1 MKVYELLEK
10 ESFTRLRG
18 EINIFTEK
26 LLTEYT
32 QDISENAIHSPSK
45 EIFDPIW
52 GPVEFNAGEILLLD
66 SPLIQR
72 LRKIKQL
79 GLASYVYCGAD
90 YSRFAHTIGVF
101 SLAGEMAGIINK
113 QLPDNKK
120 SKEYDYVQIVRLA
133 ALFHDAGH
141 MYFSHASERYFTE
154 NVKYSRFVDI
164 KEMIGDFSDA
174 IDDNVSL
181 HELIGI
187 MIVNSPSVRSLLIKI
202 APALSFEQSQKYI
215 TEITEAVSCLILG
228 QANNEY
234 LLPYHQIINGSL
246 DSDKCDYLARD
257 SHATNVPVAVDIFRL
272 IHKLSVN
279 EDKYPEELP
288 HTKLWEENRNQI
300 VFYPTIKSSAIEALN
315 QLIMA
320 RSIMY
325 NSVYYHQKV
334 RTAETMF
341 ARILDELDKIGVTA
355 VTDFTQ
361 VMLMT
366 DDVFGYYCY
375 NILANNQLEVNQPKL
390 KEETRKLNKINC
402 RILMKRAC
410 FIDMDNIMMR
420 NNEKKYCIERDVFML
435 CAPDK
440 IKEIEQETKKQF
452 EEICRLLNIGENTN
466 RTFMIMEFPKV
477 RSGDS
482 FPNIYIS
489 YGNGVVK
496 NYSEIFQTGTWMES
510 KESRNKEKYMVTDCE
525 NRDLVFLALQK
536 ALFIM
541 YDAYLQDDAAICSKV
556 AIKEIKER
564 KRRLLIK
571 GFYTDTMTLAS
582 DIILPDYEDRV
593 ERICRKYQTFEGAKG
608 KIIDKENVKEFLL
621 QFFQLKLSQD
631 DCNCLLDGILR
642 ILEQGIYI
650 NRQYFSE
657 KMEEMFKQ
665 FLKDCPCIHVCPLGK
680 ETDSGVHM
688 TYYLNDVKLESVYVH
703 MTLQEALQESSKEDF
718 IILFDDGAYSGKQ
731 VSSIFEE
738 YMGVPLEE
746 RSIKESHVKPLNE
759 DEKQQLEERHICMAY
774 ICLNA
779 ESRESIIGAAQKVGI
794 DVKDIKFIN
803 NMEKRKF
810 DVDASL
816 FEDERQRGLVER
828 SLKEIGWQILNS
840 VKKEESTYK
849 EGWSKDRVE
858 KGALG
863 YNNAQQFVILQSG
876 VPTYTITAFWLENG
890 IFNGNPWKPLFVRTD
905 K

>member
-1 MKVYELLEK
+1 MKVCELLGM
-10 ESFTRLRG
+10 ESFGRLRG

-26 LLTEYT
+26 LLADYTEN
-32 QDISENAIHSPSK
+32 ISEKSMHLENK
-45 EIFDPIW
+45 EVFDPIW

-101 SLAGEMAGIINK
+101 WLAGEMAEIISK
-113 QLPDNKK
+113 QLPDKWKGKK
-120 SKEYDYVQIVRLA
+120 YNYVQIVKLA
-133 ALFHDAGH
+133 AILHDVGH
-141 MYFSHASERYFTE
+141 MYFSHASERYFME
-154 NVKYSRFVDI
+154 NIKYSRFGDI
-164 KEMIGDFSDA
+164 KKMIEDFSDA

-187 MIVNSPSVRSLLIKI
+187 MIINSPSMQNLLIKI
-202 APALSFEQSQKYI
+202 APALSLEPSIECI
-215 TEITEAVSCLILG
+215 TEIMESISCLILG

-246 DSDKCDYLARD
+246 DADKCDYLARD

-288 HTKLWEENRNQI
+288 NTKLWEENRNQK
-300 VFYPTIKSSAIEALN
+300 VFYPTIKWSAIEALN

-341 ARILDELDKIGVTA
+341 ERILEELDQIGVLA

-375 NILANNQLEVNQPKL
+375 NVLANSQRGINQSKL
-390 KEETRKLNKINC
+390 KEETEKLNKINF

-410 FIDMDNIMMR
+410 SIDMDNIVMFSD
-420 NNEKKYCIERDVFML
+420 EKKYHIERDVFML
-435 CAPDK
+435 CDPNK
-440 IKEIEQETKKQF
+440 IEEIEKETKKQF
-452 EEICRLLNIGENTN
+452 EEICKILNVSEKAN

-482 FPNIYIS
+482 FPNIYVS
-489 YGNGVVK
+489 YGNGMVK
-496 NYSEIFQTGTWMES
+496 NYSEIFQTGTWIES

-536 ALFIM
+536 TLFMM
-541 YDAYLQDDAAICSKV
+541 YGAYLQDDAAICSKV
-556 AIKEIKER
+556 ALKDIKER
-564 KRRLLIK
+564 KRRLLTK
-571 GFYTDTMTLAS
+571 GFYTETMTLVS
-582 DIILPDYEDRV
+582 DIILPDYE
-593 ERICRKYQTFEGAKG
+593 EKIEKICRKYQTFEGAKG
-608 KIIDKENVKEFLL
+608 KTINEKNVEDFLL
-621 QFFQLKLSQD
+621 QFLRLKLSQD

-650 NRQYFSE
+650 NRHYFSE
-657 KMEEMFKQ
+657 KMGEMFKQ
-665 FLKDCPCIHVCPLGK
+665 FLQNRPCIHVCPLGK

-688 TYYLNDVKLESVYVH
+688 TYYLNDVKMDSVHIH
-703 MTLQEALQESSKEDF
+703 MTLQKALKESSKGDF

-738 YMGVPLEE
+738 YMGVPLKE
-746 RSIKESHVKPLNE
+746 RAIKESHVVPLNE
-759 DEKQQLEERHICMAY
+759 EEKQQLKERHICMAY
-774 ICLNA
+774 ICLNV
-779 ESRESIIGAAQKVGI
+779 ENKETIIAAAHKVGI
-794 DVKDIKFIN
+794 DISDIKFIN
-803 NMEKRKF
+803 NMEKKKF
-810 DVDASL
+810 DVGTS
-816 FEDERQRGLVER
+816 FFKDERQRRLVEK
-828 SLKEIGWQILNS
+828 SLKEIGQQILNY
-840 VKKEESTYK
+840 VKKDGQVYK
-849 EGWSKDRVE
+849 EGWSQERVE
-858 KGALG
+858 EGALG

-890 IFNGNPWKPLFVRTD
+890 IFNDNPWKPLFVRTD